1 MRGSL
6 FDDDEAAVSARCGV
20 NSRVLA
26 TDAGPLSRSSV
37 VDGID
42 KLAAVFVGI
51 DDRRCKW
58 SNELWANPE
67 PMKLT
72 IVGKR
77 TQRSLFAM
85 RWSKC
90 VGMRT
95 KACSDC
101 L

>member
-6 FDDDEAAVSARCGV
+6 FDDDEAAVSARCGEV
-20 NSRVLA
+20 SRALA
-26 TDAGPLSRSSV
+26 GDARPLSRSSV

-58 SNELWANPE
+58 SNELWANSE
-67 PMKLT
+67 PMKVT
-72 IVGKR
+72 PVGNR

-85 RWSKC
+85 RWLKC
-90 VGMRT
+90 VGVRT